1 MQRGQYVARTFCLQ
15 EWRKPP
21 FADHC
26 KGVQKG
32 VVCWTT
38 VVSNV
43 YLMVLPFLNNFF
55 DKATLKQSKIDE
67 SMKYAF
73 AYLRVSTEEQTVQNQ
88 KLVLE
93 KWARDNNYLVLDFFE
108 DSAVSGKIPAPQR
121 RGFQDMLELVKT
133 AGIDAVLVYELSR
146 VGRTFWDTLD
156 AIKAIEQ
163 YAPLVSCSLRESFL
177 QTTEP
182 SVRKLMIGIL
192 TWVAERERDMLV
204 QRTKDGM
211 ERAKAAGKSIGR
223 PQKVIDKNHLI
234 TLLGANHS
242 KVKIAKSLGVSRVTL
257 YKELRQLR

>member
-1 MQRGQYVARTFCLQ
+1 
-15 EWRKPP
+15 
-21 FADHC
+21 
-26 KGVQKG
+26 
-32 VVCWTT
+32 
-38 VVSNV
+38 
-43 YLMVLPFLNNFF
+43 MVLPFLNNFF

-163 YAPLVSCSLRESFL
+163 YAPLVSCSPRESFL

-234 TLLGANHS
+234 TLLGANRS